1 MRPSKGV
8 HLMGGSGPEIDETMT
23 QWDLGGLGRRGMLR
37 ISHRPRSVEVK
48 RADLSLKCKSYL
60 VFLERM

>member
-1 MRPSKGV
+1 
-8 HLMGGSGPEIDETMT
+8 MGGSGPEIDETMM
-23 QWDLGGLGRRGMLR
+23 QRDLGGLGRRGMLR
-37 ISHRPRSVEVK
+37 RSHRPRSVEAK